1 MPLFR
6 RRRDPQPPTVSAP
19 TEAELQWL
27 EANHEI
33 ARALADAVGLAG
45 VDVLEPANLDRVF
58 AAWLEQWQAL
68 PEEDRDDPNPYI
80 NGVGIAF
87 GQALVDR
94 LGMRWVVASDEE
106 GTELAVYRDPG
117 DVLVYPPNL
126 VAKRFVER
134 ETGFLEPL
142 FDELE
147 ARLRELG

>member
-6 RRRDPQPPTVSAP
+6 RRREPQPPTVSEP

-58 AAWLEQWQAL
+58 AAWLEQWQSL

-106 GTELAVYRDPG
+106 GTELAVHRDPG

-147 ARLRELG
+147 AHLRELG